1 MSPAPLDSG
10 ASIHVLVRIVTQAAS
25 VRQPAL
31 QHALSAFLVLLLPL
45 KVQQHAKSAKML
57 HSPLSQE
64 HQPANFVKL
73 VHSPNPKRQML
84 VKLAKLVRHR
94 L

>member
-1 MSPAPLDSG
+1 MTSAPLDSG
-10 ASIHVLVRIVTQAAS
+10 AAIRILVRIVTQAAS
-25 VRQPAL
+25 VRQPAP
-31 QHALSAFLVLLLPL
+31 QHASTVFLVLLLLL
-45 KVQQHAKSAKML
+45 KVHQHAKSVKML
-57 HSPLSQE
+57 RSPLSQE

-84 VKLAKLVRHR
+84 VKLAKLVRPR